1 MIGRVR
7 IVTATAF
14 AVCVAAGSAAA
25 EPKTTINISAVMASN
40 SGPGRSFDAR
50 LNDLRDELKPLR
62 FKNYR
67 LVSSQSRTL
76 RGSGDQCGLELPN
89 GRYLNITTR
98 EHTRDHLRIHI
109 LLNENNRPVIN
120 TDVKI
125 EPASVVLIGGPR
137 DEHGTLIITIGTKAL
152 AEGPRS
158 SGKRDATAQGGAS
171 RRGQPARPAGTAPA
185 AAHPSGDAPSC
196 RPQAPLTPAP
206 MRKTLPTV
214 VPPPSLDARS
224 PAAAE

>member
-1 MIGRVR
+1 MIGSLRM
-7 IVTATAF
+7 VTAAAI
-14 AVCVAAGSAAA
+14 AVSLASGSALA
-25 EPKTTINISAVMASN
+25 EPRTTINISAVMASN
-40 SGPGRSFDAR
+40 AGSGRSFDAR
-50 LNDLRDELKPLR
+50 LSDLREELRPLR
-62 FKNYR
+62 FKSYR

-76 RGSGDQCGLELPN
+76 RGSGDQCGMELPN
-89 GRYLNITTR
+89 GRYLSITTR

-158 SGKRDATAQGGAS
+158 SGRREASTQNQG
-171 RRGQPARPAGTAPA
+171 PAAA
-185 AAHPSGDAPSC
+185 AAHPSGEAPSC
-196 RPQAPLTPAP
+196 KPSAPLTPAP
-206 MRKTLPTV
+206 SRRSMPLV
-214 VPPPSLDARS
+214 IPPPSLDAAE
-224 PAAAE
+224 PAAAGQ